1 MAGLGAQ
8 IADPELIATWLK
20 GWALA
25 HEVPLPAPCGNGWH
39 VEVGLPDQKARY
51 VFAAPEPA
59 FWQLAETITEPLVYL
74 KVCAPH
80 DEIKNLFPSR
90 WATEHRGFM
99 MTRQGPPPPVQALPA
114 GHRLTLTERST
125 GLTCTVHAEDGSHA
139 ASGSVVLA
147 DDMAVYDRIRTEDKH
162 RRKGLGSV
170 IMTTLQQAAHDR
182 GRRRDMLCASHMGRP
197 LYETLGWQVHSLYT
211 SAVILP

>member
-1 MAGLGAQ
+1 MAEVT
-8 IADPELIATWLK
+8 ADPELIATWLK

-25 HEVPLPAPCGNGWH
+25 HETPLPTPCGNGWR

-59 FWQLAETITEPLVYL
+59 FWRLAEMITEPLVYL

-80 DEIKNLFPSR
+80 DEIKHLFPPR

-99 MTRQGPPPPVQALPA
+99 MTREGPPLPSRLLPD
-114 GHRLTLTERST
+114 GYRLTLAERPA
-125 GLTCTVHAEDGSHA
+125 GLTCTILDEDDSHA
-139 ASGSVVLA
+139 ASGSLVLA
-147 DDMAVYDRIRTEDKH
+147 DDMAVYDRIRTDDAH
-162 RRKGLGSV
+162 RRRGLASV
-170 IMTTLQQAAHDR
+170 IMTTLQQAAYDR

-197 LYETLGWQVHSLYT
+197 LYESLGWQVHSLYT
-211 SAVILP
+211 SAVIEA

>member
-1 MAGLGAQ
+1 MAEVT
-8 IADPELIATWLK
+8 ADPQLIATWLK

-25 HEVPLPAPCGNGWH
+25 HETPMPTVCGNGWH

-59 FWQLAETITEPLVYL
+59 FWQLAETLTEPLVYL

-80 DEIKNLFPSR
+80 SEIGHLFPAR

-99 MTRQGPPPPVQALPA
+99 MTREGAPSPIRPLPDRY
-114 GHRLTLTERST
+114 RLDLTEMNGIT
-125 GLTCTVHAEDGSHA
+125 TCLIYSNEGEEAARGSLVIADG
-139 ASGSVVLA
+139 
-147 DDMAVYDRIRTEDKH
+147 MAVYDRIRTQDAH
-162 RRKGLGSV
+162 QRKGLGGLV
-170 IMTTLQQAAHDR
+170 MANLQQAAHEL
-182 GRRRDMLCASHMGRP
+182 GRERDMLCATDAGRA

-211 SAVILP
+211 SAVIRP